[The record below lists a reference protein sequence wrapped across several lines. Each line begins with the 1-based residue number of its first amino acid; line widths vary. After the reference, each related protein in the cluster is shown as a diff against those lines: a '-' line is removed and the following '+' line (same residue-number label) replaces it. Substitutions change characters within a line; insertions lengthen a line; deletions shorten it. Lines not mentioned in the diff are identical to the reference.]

1 MLLNK
6 MSRKKDTA
14 KAHEKSPPCTNCFS
28 TGNLA
33 LQIDRLFTCKM
44 QQLVALAIA
53 RSKCRTSIYNH
64 GTDPHPF
71 SYVPGD
77 KQHHKNKH
85 RNKKKG
91 GNAQRVQGPAWVRGG
106 VQLCTEKSILA

>member
-1 MLLNK
+1 
-6 MSRKKDTA
+6 MSCKKDTA

-28 TGNLA
+28 TGNCA
-33 LQIDRLFTCKM
+33 QQIDRLITCKM

-64 GTDPHPF
+64 STDPHPF
-71 SYVPGD
+71 SYVPSD

-85 RNKKKG
+85 RSKKNG
-91 GNAQRVQGPAWVRGG
+91 GGECAMGARASVGEGW
-106 VQLCTEKSILA
+106 CTAMYREEHSRMK